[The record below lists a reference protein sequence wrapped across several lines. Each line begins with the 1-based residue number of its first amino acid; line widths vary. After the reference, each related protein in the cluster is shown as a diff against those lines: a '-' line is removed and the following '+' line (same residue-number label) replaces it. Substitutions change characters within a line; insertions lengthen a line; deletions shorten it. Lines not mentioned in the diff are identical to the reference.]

1 MANRLNKK
9 DLVGMIAEK
18 TEMSKKNV
26 EQFINSFVEVTTEQL
41 QKGNEVVL
49 IGFMTMSVNQRKARK
64 GRNPQT
70 GAEINIP
77 AKKYVKINPGKVL
90 NDSVA

>member
-9 DLVGMIAEK
+9 DLVNMIAEK

-26 EQFINSFVEVTTEQL
+26 EQFLNSFVDVTTEQL
-41 QKGNEVVL
+41 KKGNEIVL